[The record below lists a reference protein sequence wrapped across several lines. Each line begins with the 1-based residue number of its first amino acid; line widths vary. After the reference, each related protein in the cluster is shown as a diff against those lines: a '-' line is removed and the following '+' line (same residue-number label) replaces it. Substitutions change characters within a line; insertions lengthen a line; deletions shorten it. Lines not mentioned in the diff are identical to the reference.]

1 MVSAMA
7 ERAPPYLAIVKNG
20 CLPSNPQ
27 EPRRITAQ
35 HLGLL
40 VL

>member
-20 CLPSNPQ
+20 LPSNTQ
-27 EPRRITAQ
+27 EPRGISAQ